1 MELKWQKWLQ
11 QAVTDL
17 YIIKV
22 LTHCTGAQVN
32 GVPVTTEHLWAPS
45 AQRRGGASFH
55 FEIQWIVSFSFASR
69 SACDKATVWL
79 CACAYSFGPI
89 NHQCERL
96 HEFLGHMWQP
106 SQLDVQR
113 ACEPNV
119 RHISVTISNVPL
131 PEHWC
136 LLKMESMEF
145 RCGYEWIT
153 LHADCTCRCRDWWG
167 ITMLLKT
174 SSELIQLK
182 WISTA
187 QLKQDLKE
195 GPTVWTLCWREP
207 DNSAGSMC
215 RPKLSR

>member
-167 ITMLLKT
+167 ITMLLKIFFRT
-174 SSELIQLK
+174 NTIKVNQY
-182 WISTA
+182 
-187 QLKQDLKE
+187 
-195 GPTVWTLCWREP
+195 
-207 DNSAGSMC
+207 SAVKAGFKGRTNC
-215 RPKLSR
+215 LNPLLERAW